1 MEFLGEVQALAD
13 MYGGSCQY
21 PYSTFQQINLDFV
34 LKALVEIGET
44 VEAIKNN
51 EYTNAFTLVGDYAVD
66 DRTTT
71 MNIVVPLSKHCKE
84 IMITAYVPQG
94 TSQTSVYVRC
104 RMGDSSMPAVTI
116 SNFINATTTPRW
128 WFGHAYAFGL
138 YPTLEYMT
146 TPAAGTSTGTMSGI
160 AHSQYTTEQE
170 RYYDNV
176 QFARAS
182 GSAYF
187 PTGTIIKI
195 YGR

>member
-1 MEFLGEVQALAD
+1 
-13 MYGGSCQY
+13 MYGGTYQY

-51 EYTNAFTLVGDYAVD
+51 EYTNAFTLVGDYGVD
-66 DRTTT
+66 DHTTT
-71 MNIVVPLSKHCKE
+71 NNIIVPLSKHCKE

-94 TSQTSVYVRC
+94 TVQTSVYVRC
-104 RMGDSSMPAVTI
+104 RMGASAMPAVTI
-116 SNFINATTTPRW
+116 SNFIGASSTPRW
-128 WFGHAYAFGL
+128 WYGHAYAFGMF
-138 YPTLEYMT
+138 PTLEYMS
-146 TPAAGTSTGTMSGI
+146 TPAAGVSTGTLSSI

-182 GSAYF
+182 GNANF
-187 PTGTIIKI
+187 PTGTLIKI

>member
-1 MEFLGEVQALAD
+1 
-13 MYGGSCQY
+13 MYGGTYQY

-51 EYTNAFTLVGDYAVD
+51 EYTNAFTLVGDYGVD
-66 DRTTT
+66 DHTTT
-71 MNIVVPLSKHCKE
+71 SIITVPLTKHCKE

-94 TSQTSVYVRC
+94 TAQTSVYVRC
-104 RMGDSSMPAVTI
+104 KMGDSVMPAATI
-116 SNFINATTTPRW
+116 SNFINATSTPRW
-128 WFGHAYAFGL
+128 WYGHAYAFGMF
-138 YPTLEYMT
+138 PILEYMSS
-146 TPAAGTSTGTMSGI
+146 PAAGTSNGTLSSI

-187 PTGTIIKI
+187 PTGTLIKI